1 MNAKVVRICCGPYES
16 LAYLIVDEENGNS
29 ILIDAGLPA
38 VEILNVLGREGA
50 SLELVLLTHTHFDHI
65 AGLPELAD
73 HLDVRA
79 FAHEEDIS
87 VLTDFWPLNM
97 GPPPDLEPLEG
108 NVKVGSLS
116 IEPLHTPG
124 HTPGSVCYHIRRL
137 GAVFTG
143 DTLFK
148 GNIGRTDFKHGDPM
162 RMRGSLLKLMELP
175 PSTAVLPGHGEPTT
189 IGAERVNLE
198 EYLRWLET

>member
-1 MNAKVVRICCGPYES
+1 MSRVVRICCGPYDS
-16 LAYLIVDEENGNS
+16 LAYLIIGEEGNAV
-29 ILIDAGLPA
+29 LIDAGPPA
-38 VEILNVLGREGA
+38 EEILNTLGREGV
-50 SLELVLLTHTHFDHI
+50 SLRLVLLTHTHFDHL
-65 AGLPELAD
+65 AGLPELLD

-79 FAHEEDIS
+79 LAHEDDIS
-87 VLTDFWPLNM
+87 ILEDFWPLNM

-108 NVKVGSLS
+108 VVGIDSLT

-124 HTPGSVCYHIRRL
+124 HTPGSVCYYVGRI

-148 GNIGRTDFKHGDPM
+148 GNIGRTDFKHGDPG
-162 RMRGSLLKLMELP
+162 RMRESLLKLMDLH

-198 EYLRWLET
+198 EYLRWLEEA